1 MFLGATF
8 LIYFMVFAMPG
19 DPIAALFGDRPPAP
33 GVIEQIREQYH
44 LDEPFIVQY
53 FYYLAGIFQGD
64 FGVTYSGQSVNDV
77 LARTFPVT
85 IRLAL
90 LAIFF
95 EMVAGIFVGLV
106 CGLRKGGIFDA
117 TGLGVSLVLISLP
130 IFVIGFVAQYFLA
143 IQLGWFSPTVGAGAP
158 LEDLI
163 LPALVLAS
171 ISFAQIVRLTRASVI
186 DTASLD
192 FVRTAYSKG
201 LTRRRIVPVHVLRN
215 SLIPVITYLGTDF
228 GTLLVGA
235 TVTEGIFNVPGVGDT
250 LFQAILRG
258 EGPTDR
264 VLRHRHGALY
274 LIVNLLIDLS
284 TPCSTRGSAMPDID
298 TTTSKPRPEH
308 FVAPLEETPLDAI
321 DAIKAEGKPS
331 NLWIDAWH
339 DLRQRPM
346 FWISL
351 GDHPHHR
358 VHRPVP
364 RPVHARAAE
373 RELPA
378 RQQQRRARP
387 RGTRSG
393 SPARAATSGRASC
406 TARRR
411 RSPSASS

>member
-1 MFLGATF
+1 MLWYTGKRLLQVIPVLLGATF

-19 DPIAALFGDRPPAP
+19 DPIAALYGDRPPAP

-44 LDEPFIVQY
+44 LNDPFIVQY

-64 FGVTYSGQSVNDV
+64 FGVSYSGQPVSEI

-106 CGLRKGGIFDA
+106 SGLRKGGIFDA

-171 ISFAQIVRLTRASVI
+171 ISFAQIVRLTRSSVI
-186 DTASLD
+186 ETASLD

-201 LTRRRIVPVHVLRN
+201 LTRRRIVPVHILRN

-235 TVTEGIFNVPGVGDT
+235 TVTEGIFNVPGVGRT

-258 EGPTDR
+258 EGPTIVSFVTVM
-264 VLRHRHGALY
+264 VLLY
-274 LIVNLLIDLS
+274 LIVNLVIDLLY
-284 TPCSTRGSAMPDID
+284 AVLD
-298 TTTSKPRPEH
+298 PRIRY
-308 FVAPLEETPLDAI
+308 A
-321 DAIKAEGKPS
+321 
-331 NLWIDAWH
+331 
-339 DLRQRPM
+339 
-346 FWISL
+346 
-351 GDHPHHR
+351 
-358 VHRPVP
+358 
-364 RPVHARAAE
+364 
-373 RELPA
+373 
-378 RQQQRRARP
+378 
-387 RGTRSG
+387 
-393 SPARAATSGRASC
+393 
-406 TARRR
+406 
-411 RSPSASS
+411 

>member
-1 MFLGATF
+1 MLWYTGKRLLQVIPVLLGATF

-19 DPIAALFGDRPPAP
+19 DPIAALYGDRPPAP

-44 LDEPFIVQY
+44 LNDPFIVQY

-95 EMVAGIFVGLV
+95 EMTAGIFVGLV
-106 CGLRKGGIFDA
+106 SGLRKGGIFDA

-130 IFVIGFVAQYFLA
+130 IFVVGFVAQYFLA

-171 ISFAQIVRLTRASVI
+171 ISFAQIVRLTRSSVI
-186 DTASLD
+186 ETASLD

-201 LTRRRIVPVHVLRN
+201 LTRRRIVPVHILRN

-235 TVTEGIFNVPGVGDT
+235 TVTEGIFNVPGVGRT

-258 EGPTDR
+258 EGPTIVSFVTVM
-264 VLRHRHGALY
+264 VLLY
-274 LIVNLLIDLS
+274 LIVNLVIDLLY
-284 TPCSTRGSAMPDID
+284 AVLD
-298 TTTSKPRPEH
+298 PRIRY
-308 FVAPLEETPLDAI
+308 A
-321 DAIKAEGKPS
+321 
-331 NLWIDAWH
+331 
-339 DLRQRPM
+339 
-346 FWISL
+346 
-351 GDHPHHR
+351 
-358 VHRPVP
+358 
-364 RPVHARAAE
+364 
-373 RELPA
+373 
-378 RQQQRRARP
+378 
-387 RGTRSG
+387 
-393 SPARAATSGRASC
+393 
-406 TARRR
+406 
-411 RSPSASS
+411 

>member
-1 MFLGATF
+1 MLWYTGKRLLQVIPVLLGATF

-19 DPIAALFGDRPPAP
+19 DPIAALYGDRPPAP

-44 LDEPFIVQY
+44 LNDPFIVQY

-106 CGLRKGGIFDA
+106 SGLRKGGIFDA

-130 IFVIGFVAQYFLA
+130 IFVIGFVAQYFLG

-171 ISFAQIVRLTRASVI
+171 ISFAQIVRLTRSSVI
-186 DTASLD
+186 ETSGLD

-201 LTRRRIVPVHVLRN
+201 LTRRRIVPVHILRN
-215 SLIPVITYLGTDF
+215 SLIPVVTYLGTDF

-235 TVTEGIFNVPGVGDT
+235 TVTEGIFNVPGVGRT
-250 LFQAILRG
+250 LYQAILRG
-258 EGPTDR
+258 EGPTVVSFVTIM
-264 VLRHRHGALY
+264 VLLY
-274 LIVNLLIDLS
+274 LVVNLLVDLLY
-284 TPCSTRGSAMPDID
+284 AVLD
-298 TTTSKPRPEH
+298 PRIRY
-308 FVAPLEETPLDAI
+308 A
-321 DAIKAEGKPS
+321 
-331 NLWIDAWH
+331 
-339 DLRQRPM
+339 
-346 FWISL
+346 
-351 GDHPHHR
+351 
-358 VHRPVP
+358 
-364 RPVHARAAE
+364 
-373 RELPA
+373 
-378 RQQQRRARP
+378 
-387 RGTRSG
+387 
-393 SPARAATSGRASC
+393 
-406 TARRR
+406 
-411 RSPSASS
+411 